1 MFEDSLLI
9 PQVIGYRTVEYVPT
23 KVDDWIEMQNQ
34 RNILWMEMK
43 KHLEEVRSEIELIIP
58 DEKVLNKMFIA
69 GGALR
74 SLATQTKIADYDVFV
89 QDDETIQEVIDAL
102 VYRSTLY
109 QSKNSIGIITSTG
122 KHLQF
127 IVCASGSP
135 ESVIGEFD
143 FTCNQNYYE
152 FGTKDLKIH
161 PDAYGTQLRVNPDAR
176 NAMGTFLRI
185 GKFLAKG
192 YTYPP
197 REDMINL
204 GVKMTQH
211 NPITTYIELDE
222 SSKMNFTEA
231 EVEQVSKII
240 NINVDLKA
248 RVSRVGS
255 NGGK

>member
-1 MFEDSLLI
+1 MQFES
-9 PQVIGYRTVEYVPT
+9 
-23 KVDDWIEMQNQ
+23 KVDDWLEMQNQ
-34 RNILWMEMK
+34 RNIQDVEIK

-58 DEKVLNKMFIA
+58 EEKILNKMFIA

-74 SLATQTKIADYDVFV
+74 SLVTQTKVSDYDIFV
-89 QDDETIQEVIDAL
+89 RDDETIQEVIDAL

-109 QSKNSIGIITSTG
+109 QSKNSIGIISSTG

-127 IVCASGSP
+127 IICASGTP

-152 FGTKDLKIH
+152 FGTKAMVIH
-161 PDAYGTQLRVNPDAR
+161 PDAYGMQLRVNPNAR

-185 GKFLAKG
+185 GKFLNKG
-192 YTYPP
+192 YDYPP

-211 NPITTYIELDE
+211 DPITTYTELDE
-222 SSKMNFTEA
+222 SSKMNFTEV

-240 NINVDLKA
+240 DIDIDFKFKPT
-248 RVSRVGS
+248 RIGS